1 MLAKNI
7 LIKMLVLVFI
17 TSSFAY
23 SKETVLR
30 IYSWTDYIDISI
42 IKNFVAKT
50 GIKVEYDM
58 YTSNEEMYENIKKKK
73 YDIVFPSTDYVSKL
87 KKDELIEQISTTKL
101 QNLKN
106 IDSQL
111 LNKPL
116 YSIPY
121 FWGTTGIVYDE
132 KAVGFQIKTWNDLWD
147 ERLKNR
153 LAISEDMKDMFA
165 IALKKLGYSANSQ
178 DELQIKEAY
187 LELLKLIPNV
197 KTIGSNVKVI
207 GSADL
212 ENDFINKHIVA
223 SISYNGDIV
232 ELIDS
237 NKDLKYV
244 YPSEGVLKW
253 MDNIVVLKNGQ
264 NKQLS
269 YDFLNFI
276 LSPEVAKT
284 NAKTIGF
291 ATPNLEAK
299 KLLEEDILDNQVIYP
314 TKEDLLNSEFQKNI
328 DNSYLVYKKYWGFFL
343 SQINKDAK

>member
-1 MLAKNI
+1 MLLKKFFINT
-7 LIKMLVLVFI
+7 LLFVFI
-17 TSSFAY
+17 SSSYAY

-42 IKNFVAKT
+42 LKNFVAKT
-50 GIKVEYDM
+50 GIKIEYDM
-58 YTSNEEMYENIKKKK
+58 YTSNEEMYENIKKKN

-87 KKDELIEQISTTKL
+87 KKDDLIQKISKTQL
-101 QNLKN
+101 YNLKN
-106 IDSQL
+106 IDPEL
-111 LNKPL
+111 LNDQL

-132 KAVGFQIKTWNDLWD
+132 EALGFKVSKWSDLWD
-147 ERLKNR
+147 VRLKNK

-178 DELQIKEAY
+178 NESEIKEAY

-212 ENDFINKHIVA
+212 ENDFINKHILA

-232 ELIDS
+232 EFIDS
-237 NKDLKYV
+237 NKDLKYI
-244 YPSEGVLKW
+244 YPQEGVLKW
-253 MDNIVVLKNGQ
+253 MDNIVVLKNTQ
-264 NKQLS
+264 NEKLV

-276 LSPEVAKT
+276 LSPQIAKT
-284 NAKTIGF
+284 NAQTIGF
-291 ATPNLEAK
+291 ATPNLKAK
-299 KLLEEDILDNQVIYP
+299 MLLNTNTLNNQVIYP
-314 TKEDLLNSEFQKNI
+314 NLKDLENSEFQENI
-328 DNSYLVYKKYWGFFL
+328 DDSYLIYKKYWGFFL
-343 SQINKDAK
+343 SQINKDSK

>member
-1 MLAKNI
+1 MLLKKLFINT
-7 LIKMLVLVFI
+7 LLFVFI
-17 TSSFAY
+17 SSSYAY

-42 IKNFVAKT
+42 LKNFVAKT
-50 GIKVEYDM
+50 GIKIEYDM
-58 YTSNEEMYENIKKKK
+58 YTSNEEMYENIKKKN

-87 KKDELIEQISTTKL
+87 KKDNLIKKISTSKL
-101 QNLKN
+101 YNIKN
-106 IDSQL
+106 IDSEL

-132 KAVGFQIKTWNDLWD
+132 EALGFEISTWSDLWD
-147 ERLKNR
+147 VRLKNK

-178 DELQIKEAY
+178 QENEIKEAY

-212 ENDFINKHIVA
+212 ENDFINKHILA

-232 ELIDS
+232 EFIDS
-237 NKDLKYV
+237 NKDLKYI
-244 YPSEGVLKW
+244 YPKEGVLKW
-253 MDNIVVLKNGQ
+253 MDNIVVVKNTQ
-264 NKQLS
+264 NEKLV

-276 LSPEVAKT
+276 LSPEVAKL

-291 ATPNLEAK
+291 ATPNLKAK
-299 KLLEEDILDNQVIYP
+299 MLLTQSTLNNQVIYP
-314 TKEDLLNSEFQKNI
+314 NTTDLKNSEFQKNI
-328 DNSYLVYKKYWGFFL
+328 DDSYMIYKKYWGFFL
-343 SQINKDAK
+343 SQINKEVK

>member
-1 MLAKNI
+1 MLLKKVLLKI
-7 LIKMLVLVFI
+7 LLLIFI
-17 TSSFAY
+17 SSSFVY
-23 SKETVLR
+23 SKESVLK

-42 IKNFVAKT
+42 LKNFVAKT
-50 GIKVEYDM
+50 GIKIEYDM
-58 YTSNEEMYENIKKKK
+58 YTSNEEMYENIKKKN
-73 YDIVFPSTDYVSKL
+73 YDLVFPSTDYVSKL
-87 KKDELIEQISTTKL
+87 KKEGLIQKISKTKL

-106 IDSQL
+106 IDPEL
-111 LNKPL
+111 LNDQL

-132 KAVGFQIKTWNDLWD
+132 KSLGFKITTWSDLWD
-147 ERLKNR
+147 ERLKNK

-178 DELQIKEAY
+178 NEDEIRQAY

-212 ENDFINKHIVA
+212 ENDFINKHILA

-232 ELIDS
+232 EFIDS
-237 NKDLKYV
+237 NKDLKYI
-244 YPSEGVLKW
+244 YPEEGVLKW
-253 MDNIVVLKNGQ
+253 MDNIVILKNSQ
-264 NKQLS
+264 NEKLV

-276 LSPEVAKT
+276 LSPEVAKV
-284 NAKTIGF
+284 NAQTIGF
-291 ATPNLEAK
+291 ATPNLKAK
-299 KLLEEDILDNQVIYP
+299 MLLTADILNNQVIYP
-314 TKEDLLNSEFQKNI
+314 SSADLENSEFQKNI
-328 DNSYLVYKKYWGFFL
+328 DDSYLIYRKYWGFFL